1 MSATS
6 PRIVAALTGPRPVR
20 LAALL
25 SDPEETYRSL
35 WETPA
40 VTRTAA
46 LDETTPVVV
55 ERVDPSTRVA
65 PDGSTSRPSRRRGP
79 GAGTRRRPAA
89 AEDRRGRRRPTAGPR
104 GGTVRR
110 VPDRA
115 PIRCVT
121 AVRRGAQPRAPTATA
136 FACRLASSWTVWSYR
151 PCRRAARTCVRRVAR
166 LAVLSARA
174 ALRKK

>member
-1 MSATS
+1 MSATP

-20 LAALL
+20 LAALP
-25 SDPEETYRSL
+25 SDPEEMYRFL

-55 ERVDPSTRVA
+55 ERVRPSTRV
-65 PDGSTSRPSRRRGP
+65 PRTTRLRGP
-79 GAGTRRRPAA
+79 EAGARRRPAA
-89 AEDRRGRRRPTAGPR
+89 AEDRRGRRRSTAGPR